1 MKLAEALMLRSDA
14 KQKLASLYDRIKDNA
29 IVQQGDKPHEDP
41 AELLNEA
48 AGVVDQ
54 IESLVI
60 RINRAN
66 LENQLAD
73 GQTLM
78 EAIAARDSLTKQ
90 HALLHAAIEGAKRE
104 PDRWNAREI
113 KWVATVDVAKLQK
126 QSDDL
131 SKQIRELNAA
141 IQQANW
147 NVEFA

>member
-14 KQKLASLYDRIKDNA
+14 KQKLASLYERIKDNA
-29 IVQQGDKPHEDP
+29 IVPQDDKLHEDP

-48 AGVVDQ
+48 VGVVDQ

-78 EAIAARDSLTKQ
+78 EAFAARDSLTKQ

-104 PDRWNAREI
+104 PDEYQTSGSGSRHRRDFELIETRWA
-113 KWVATVDVAKLQK
+113 AKTRHSIAHHPSRLK
-126 QSDDL
+126 ALTQSH
-131 SKQIRELNAA
+131 
-141 IQQANW
+141 
-147 NVEFA
+147 

>member
-1 MKLAEALMLRSDA
+1 M
-14 KQKLASLYDRIKDNA
+14 
-29 IVQQGDKPHEDP
+29 
-41 AELLNEA
+41 
-48 AGVVDQ
+48 VDQ

-66 LENQLAD
+66 LENRLAD

-126 QSDDL
+126 QSNDL